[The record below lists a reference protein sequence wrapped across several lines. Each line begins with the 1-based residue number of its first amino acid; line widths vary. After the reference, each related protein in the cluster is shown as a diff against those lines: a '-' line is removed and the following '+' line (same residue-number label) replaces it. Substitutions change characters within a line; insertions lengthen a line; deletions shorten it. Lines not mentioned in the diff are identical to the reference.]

1 MVYITNELHNRI
13 TFKMRLYLN
22 ERPRTFI
29 ITSNGYALVIRH
41 PNPRYKKDGVLKTGA
56 EPAAIV
62 EFCKTD
68 ILNFGNFKEISSGRR
83 SGTSGRILG
92 FLGFLTIKDNIL
104 LGCITGDETIASP
117 TIHETVKRITAVEF
131 FCVQLDIYDQFIT
144 FLENVGNSTAE
155 EYQDRDI
162 LGESPVHSV
171 KKLLSLGD
179 FFYSP
184 TFDITL
190 TMQERGYQA
199 NPSFKLRADGPYC
212 KRFMWNRYMASELI
226 DFRKKLPLMEQEIFD
241 KGGFIAPISRGYA
254 QTLNSVINSED
265 ALITMISKQACL
277 KSGHLFG
284 EWGIDDQG
292 EVSNYMETEIIIYT
306 NKFCFAYVI
315 VRGNVPIF
323 YETETHFTKRNILMP
338 VTKSSKKMRF
348 PRSFEAS
355 QLALARHFDGLAYN
369 FGDIAVVNGLTSDE
383 SSYKCQLSNEY
394 KEHIKQFLLSRQEQN
409 QTSLNGELGVGNY
422 RLFEIDLH
430 VTKAFVKKIGFTAVN
445 PHNILPT
452 INNLVIDF
460 GAYFYGISDN
470 TFTGRQLGVFR
481 VNSFDNL
488 HKASFI
494 SKVICQRVLELAIE
508 DMGIPLELNTEII
521 SHHAKLWAEND
532 YQLTRLT
539 NSYIT
544 NFGKLAVHAVN
555 NTVKSHFSAK
565 YLSGVVPD
573 NKGNDTV
580 MLKMLGRK
588 ADQVSVSLFS
598 PILDLL
604 QEIDRRNKAA
614 NVADN
619 EGSQTQQIKLFAG
632 TFNVNGGCPASS
644 ISDWIYPST
653 VSGNDGS
660 GGGTETIQGSD
671 SYDIVFIGIQEVV
684 ELTTGQLPSRDVGKA
699 RFWEKKIKSTLDYN
713 TQGIKYVS
721 LWVGM
726 LGATALFL
734 FVKESQVDKIRG
746 VEGNVKKT
754 GLGGMAANKGGV
766 AVSFFFNDTLICLVS
781 CHLAAGLSNIDERH
795 QNYKTLV
802 KGFRFLKNRSAK
814 DHDAVIWLGDFNYRI
829 GLPNEQVKPL
839 IERGE
844 YSKLFEF
851 DQLHIQMANGI
862 TFPFYDEME
871 ITFPPTYKFDNGT
884 DVYDTSEKQRI
895 PAWTDRILSLSKGK
909 VLSPKVYNSC
919 RSIKFSDHRPVFA
932 IFEVSVDALSA
943 LNKSN
948 LALDRVSGID
958 LNNTIF
964 KKDDLSYL
972 VFNDN
977 DKALPPPSTDSRKW
991 WLLGNKPVKVS
1002 IKELNENE
1010 SELVHDPLVVN
1021 PFLPI
1026 NPFEQTDKP
1035 EFIHKST
1042 LLEMIR

>member
-1 MVYITNELHNRI
+1 
-13 TFKMRLYLN
+13 MRLYLN
-22 ERPRTFI
+22 QRPRTFI
-29 ITSNGYALVIRH
+29 LTSNGYALVIRH
-41 PNPRYKKDGVLKTGA
+41 PNPTYKEDGNGGKKV
-56 EPAAIV
+56 EEVPAVIV
-62 EFCKTD
+62 EFCNTE
-68 ILNFGNFKEISSGRR
+68 ILNLANYKEIVPSRR
-83 SGTSGRILG
+83 NGQMLG
-92 FLGFLTIKDNIL
+92 FLGFLLIKNNIL
-104 LGCITGDETIASP
+104 LGFITGDETIASP
-117 TIHETVKRITAVEF
+117 TLHDTVHRITGVEF
-131 FCVQLDIYDQFIT
+131 FCVQLDAFDQFVT
-144 FLENVGNSTAE
+144 FQ
-155 EYQDRDI
+155 EYNNNNGRHIGRPNAPDEYLDQ
-162 LGESPVHSV
+162 GESLAHSV
-171 KKLLSLGD
+171 KKLISLGD

-184 TFDITL
+184 SFDITL

-199 NPSFKLRADGPYC
+199 NPLFKLRADGPYC
-212 KRFMWNRYMASELI
+212 KRFMWNRYMTLELI
-226 DFRKKLPLMEQEIFD
+226 DFRKKLPPIEQEMFD
-241 KGGFIAPISRGYA
+241 TGGFITPISRGYA
-254 QTLNSVINSED
+254 QTLNSVINNED

-292 EVSNYMETEIIIYT
+292 EVANYMETEIIIYT
-306 NKFCFAYVI
+306 HKFCFAYVV

-323 YETETHFTKRNILMP
+323 YETETHFSKRNILIA
-338 VTKSSKKMRF
+338 VSKSSKKMRF
-348 PRSFEAS
+348 PRSFETS
-355 QLALARHFDGLAYN
+355 QLALGRHFDGLAYN

-383 SSYKCQLSNEY
+383 SSYKSQLSKKY
-394 KEHIKQFLLSRQEQN
+394 KEHLEKFIALKN
-409 QTSLNGELGVGNY
+409 DAGNY

-430 VTKAFVKKIGFTAVN
+430 VSKAFVKKVGFTSVN
-445 PHNILPT
+445 PHNIISI
-452 INNLVIDF
+452 INDRVVDF

-494 SKVICQRVLELAIE
+494 SKVICQRVIELAIE
-508 DMGIPLELNTEII
+508 DMGITLESNTEII
-521 SHHAKLWAEND
+521 AHHAKLWEEND
-532 YQLTRLT
+532 YQITRLT
-539 NSYIT
+539 TSYIT

-573 NKGNDTV
+573 NKGNDTA

-588 ADQVSVSLFS
+588 SDQVSVTLFS

-604 QEIDRRNKAA
+604 QEIDRRNTAA
-614 NVADN
+614 KVDDANTESVLP
-619 EGSQTQQIKLFAG
+619 TQQIKLFAG
-632 TFNVNGGCPASS
+632 TFNVSGKCPTTS
-644 ISDWIYPST
+644 ITEWIYPT
-653 VSGNDGS
+653 N
-660 GGGTETIQGSD
+660 TEGEV

-684 ELTTGQLPSRDVGKA
+684 ELTTGQIPSRDVGKA
-699 RFWEKKIKSTLDYN
+699 RFWENKIKSTLDEN
-713 TQGIKYVS
+713 PLGIKYVS

-726 LGATALFL
+726 LGTTALFL

-766 AVSFFFNDTLICLVS
+766 AVSFCFNDTLICLVS

-839 IERGE
+839 IERKQ
-844 YSKLFEF
+844 YSRLFEF
-851 DQLHIQMANGI
+851 DQLHMQMANGI

-871 ITFPPTYKFDNGT
+871 ITFPPTYKFDL
-884 DVYDTSEKQRI
+884 DSDIYDTSEKQRI

-909 VLSPKVYNSC
+909 VLTPKVYNSC
-919 RSIKFSDHRPVFA
+919 PTVKFSDHRPVYG
-932 IFEVSVDALSA
+932 IFEVSVHSLSA
-943 LNKSN
+943 SNNKSN

-958 LNNTIF
+958 LNTTIF

-991 WLLGNKPVKVS
+991 WLDGNKSVKMS
-1002 IKELNENE
+1002 IKELNDNDN
-1010 SELVHDPLVVN
+1010 ELVHDPLVVN

-1035 EFIHKST
+1035 EFIKKST